1 MEHSENSK
9 ELSVWGIVESNKP
22 SNAYALVL
30 GEKGGTR
37 HLPVI
42 VGKSEAQNI
51 LIAQKH
57 IFMPRPLTHDL
68 FLKVLV
74 AVGWSLEYVEIYK
87 ESDGVFYAYLALR
100 QSPDSDDLYYM
111 DARVSDALAIALKA
125 YKPIFAKDEILD
137 RLGLTEEDIER
148 GNLQSAF
155 SRSVPS
161 DRTPEELEEEMK
173 KAIAEED
180 YERAAR
186 LRDRISELK
195 HLSEES
201 GTSE

>member
-87 ESDGVFYAYLALR
+87 ENDGVFYAYLALR
-100 QSPDSDDLYYM
+100 QSP
-111 DARVSDALAIALKA
+111 
-125 YKPIFAKDEILD
+125 
-137 RLGLTEEDIER
+137 GLCSYV
-148 GNLQSAF
+148 NQAPFKS
-155 SRSVPS
+155 
-161 DRTPEELEEEMK
+161 K
-173 KAIAEED
+173 
-180 YERAAR
+180 AAR
-186 LRDRISELK
+186 RGGFGVLCVYSAL
-195 HLSEES
+195 
-201 GTSE
+201 